1 MNKTLRLTH
10 SQSTKERS
18 LAWFPSTGVR
28 VIISLRR
35 ECSHPSMGVT
45 HASSLFVVLAVFL
58 ITVEGGDIIR
68 KSIVFD
74 KNTPDVFYCPQHKPT
89 GFEKMIVK
97 AKPLWRLCQFEGKP
111 IPEDYKSDCYND
123 VDESEYACKEK
134 YRIMKRIKNAEGDA
148 KPIDNDYIEK

>member
-1 MNKTLRLTH
+1 
-10 SQSTKERS
+10 
-18 LAWFPSTGVR
+18 
-28 VIISLRR
+28 
-35 ECSHPSMGVT
+35 MGVT

-134 YRIMKRIKNAEGDA
+134 YRIMMRLHPPGSNTPYNGTRLSKFLTVDKDEYVKKNQV
-148 KPIDNDYIEK
+148 

>member
-1 MNKTLRLTH
+1 MENESKASAYILT
-10 SQSTKERS
+10 SSYG
-18 LAWFPSTGVR
+18 F
-28 VIISLRR
+28 ISPRR
-35 ECSHPSMGVT
+35 EDDGVT